1 MRAVDLIQKK
11 RDGLELSEAE
21 INFLIDG
28 YTAGDIADYQ
38 MSAFGMSV
46 FFKGMPGTEL
56 AHFTNAMLHSGSVL
70 DLGPMGRRAVD
81 KHSTGGVGDK
91 VSIPLAP
98 AVAACGVIVPMVS
111 GRGLGH
117 TGGTLDKLEAIS
129 GFNVSLSI
137 HQFMTQL
144 NQIGVCL
151 TGQTGEVAPADK
163 KLYALRDVTAT
174 VDCIPLIASS
184 IMSKKLAEGISG
196 LVLDVKFGS
205 GAILSDIEQAT
216 LLAKTMVDIGT
227 RMGKH
232 VVARLTNMDQPL
244 GIMAG
249 NALEIRE
256 SLDVLEGRGPAD
268 IVELVTEFGAEMLVL
283 SRTCEDRETGRA
295 KISEVLSNG
304 KALAKFRQMIEA
316 QGGDP
321 RIIENRDLL
330 GTAEKQIAFKAHK
343 AGFLQSIDARGV
355 GIAAM
360 LLGAGRQK
368 VGDVI
373 DMTVGVE
380 THVRIGD
387 EITEGQTLFV
397 IHSNGKGEAE
407 AMERIAQSIV
417 IGDVKPAPFALFGAR
432 ITKNDLN

>member
-11 RDGLELSEAE
+11 RDGLELSESE

-28 YTAGDIADYQ
+28 YTSGDIADYQ

-56 AHFTNAMLHSGSVL
+56 AHFTSAMLHSGSVL
-70 DLGPMGRRAVD
+70 DLGPLGRKAVD

-98 AVAACGVIVPMVS
+98 AVAACGVVVPMVS
-111 GRGLGH
+111 GRGLAH
-117 TGGTLDKLEAIS
+117 TGGTLDKLESIP
-129 GFNVSLSI
+129 GFNVSLSVP
-137 HQFMTQL
+137 QFMSQL
-144 NQIGVCL
+144 QKIGVCL

-196 LVLDVKFGS
+196 LVLDVKYGS
-205 GAILSDIEQAT
+205 GAVLSDLDQAT
-216 LLAKTMVDIGT
+216 QLAKTMVDIGT

-232 VVARLTNMDQPL
+232 VVARMTNMDQPL

-249 NALEIRE
+249 NSLEILE
-256 SLDVLEGRGPAD
+256 SIDVLEGKGPAD
-268 IVELVTEFGAEMLVL
+268 IIELVMEFGAEMLVL
-283 SRTCEDRETGRA
+283 ARTCEDRETGRER
-295 KISEVLSNG
+295 IREVLSNG
-304 KALAKFRQMIEA
+304 KALEKFAQMIEA
-316 QGGDP
+316 QGGNP
-321 RIIENRDLL
+321 RVTEDRSLL
-330 GTAEKQIAFKAHK
+330 GTAKSQIAFKAHHS
-343 AGFLQSIDARGV
+343 GFLQSIDTRGI

-368 VGDVI
+368 VSDAI
-373 DMTVGVE
+373 DFNVGIE
-380 THVRIGD
+380 TRVRLGD
-387 EITEGQTLFV
+387 EVREGDTLFV
-397 IHSNGKGEAE
+397 LHSNGTNEQEALELIKNSISMGE
-407 AMERIAQSIV
+407 Q
-417 IGDVKPAPFALFGAR
+417 KPSPFSLFGAR
-432 ITKNDLN
+432 ITKNDL